1 MRNAIRYLYKY
12 SFQKDAYR
20 GTSLGPLLIA
30 KRIPED
36 EARCGEDRPGCAPI
50 MNPPKQPE
58 EPTGRV
64 LCSNATLTCNK
75 VMGGPPWAYQHCLQE
90 GRQSFHS
97 ATSRYGAPDG
107 SPLVV

>member
-58 EPTGRV
+58 ERRV
-64 LCSNATLTCNK
+64 ASCGAMQPSLAIRLW
-75 VMGGPPWAYQHCLQE
+75 VVPHGPISTA
-90 GRQSFHS
+90 
-97 ATSRYGAPDG
+97 SRKDARVSIAQLVGMAPRMV
-107 SPLVV
+107 LRW